1 MCKLH
6 SLRGKFALAFG
17 CFLLAVACV
26 RAAGLRA
33 AGQPTSCY
41 CPTGV
46 AAGSGQ
52 PAATPAAA
60 NQPVGKAAKIEIP
73 KANVDLETAWNEY
86 FAKLPVP
93 ANLALVRQ
101 QMASVRETVRQLMNA
116 QKFGEVASLIR
127 GALRN
132 GWGQPWMYEA
142 LSLAMQADNQPKPEI
157 ERALM
162 SAVAFAHTNN
172 DLMYIAAYM
181 SRAGFDARALKLYR
195 QAAQLDPSRYEPY
208 MHGLQVALRLRDTA
222 GIQWAC
228 VGVLSQ
234 TWPSDKAVVAELARR
249 AAKATLEQLRA
260 AHQAPEAERFKT
272 ALDNAMVRDCI
283 VRVRWDGDAEVDV
296 AVQEPSGS
304 VCSLRNPRTTSGG
317 TLLTGA
323 AARSCQRRRHCPAIR
338 RFRRFYR
345 HLQDAAAARV
355 GQADGRQSHGRHL
368 FPLGDEESH
377 APAAADSR
385 RRAGCAGDVRIE
397 RRPPARAPGSGPG
410 GQCGPGDDRREP
422 GDSGPDGRGP
432 GGQRRGSGKSGGSE
446 PRSGSQRQCQQHRPV
461 ACADQRSERGPGFR
475 LVARSEHCEQ
485 RGQVAAI

>member
-1 MCKLH
+1 MPGLFLRFTLKSPELGFLEQVLVTMCKLH
-6 SLRGKFALAFG
+6 SLRGKFALAFRSPP
-17 CFLLAVACV
+17 CCCLRFAQPALRQQAKPDKLQLLPQAVAQP
-26 RAAGLRA
+26 AAA
-33 AGQPTSCY
+33 QA
-41 CPTGV
+41 
-46 AAGSGQ
+46 
-52 PAATPAAA
+52 AATPAAA

-142 LSLAMQADNQPKPEI
+142 LSLAMQADSQPRPEI

-172 DLMYIAAYM
+172 DLMFIAAYL
-181 SRAGFDARALKLYR
+181 SRSGFDARALKLYR
-195 QAAQLDPSRYEPY
+195 QAAQLDPTRYEPY

-222 GIQWAC
+222 GIEWAC

-234 TWPSDKAVVAELARR
+234 TWPSDKAVVAELGAPGCQGHAR
-249 AAKATLEQLRA
+249 ATPR
-260 AHQAPEAERFKT
+260 AHQAPEAERFQT
-272 ALDNAMVRDCI
+272 ALNNALVRDCI

-304 VCSLRNPRTTSGG
+304 VCSLRDPRTTSGG

-323 AARSCQRRRHCPAIR
+323 AARSANDEGIAQQYVVSEGFTGTYKMLLRRVWGKPT
-338 RFRRFYR
+338 
-345 HLQDAAAARV
+345 
-355 GQADGRQSHGRHL
+355 
-368 FPLGDEESH
+368 
-377 APAAADSR
+377 
-385 RRAGCAGDVRIE
+385 AGKVTVDI
-397 RRPPARAPGSGPG
+397 
-410 GQCGPGDDRREP
+410 
-422 GDSGPDGRGP
+422 
-432 GGQRRGSGKSGGSE
+432 
-446 PRSGSQRQCQQHRPV
+446 
-461 ACADQRSERGPGFR
+461 
-475 LVARSEHCEQ
+475 
-485 RGQVAAI
+485 